1 MSVPPDPAGDPTL
14 AGEYALRLLSPAEEA
29 AAAARVEA
37 EPAFAAK
44 VEDWNERLGGL
55 VEEITP
61 VEPSPGVWPRIVA
74 AVHGANDN
82 AVIFWRRWAVGS
94 STLAAASVA
103 ALVFMAIR
111 PDPAPVPP
119 PAAPVAVTRVAA
131 LTLSN
136 TATAAV
142 TLVYDPATGNLFVA
156 PSDKMEGDPRVPH
169 LWLVMPEGGVRLIG
183 AIDGT
188 TSTRHTLTGDM
199 SVMAGSAQAVAISME
214 APGHHP
220 AADKPDGPVIAS
232 GALSQ
237 L

>member
-94 STLAAASVA
+94 S
-103 ALVFMAIR
+103 
-111 PDPAPVPP
+111 
-119 PAAPVAVTRVAA
+119 
-131 LTLSN
+131 
-136 TATAAV
+136 
-142 TLVYDPATGNLFVA
+142 
-156 PSDKMEGDPRVPH
+156 
-169 LWLVMPEGGVRLIG
+169 PE
-183 AIDGT
+183 
-188 TSTRHTLTGDM
+188 
-199 SVMAGSAQAVAISME
+199 
-214 APGHHP
+214 P
-220 AADKPDGPVIAS
+220 
-232 GALSQ
+232 
-237 L
+237 